1 MPYFIEVDNERDYTE
16 VKLKLIR
23 YMMSGENGV
32 FRHPDIALVVLQQED
47 NYAMYKQLFHEFRIP
62 SQMVTVRTGRRFNL
76 SIASNILR

>member
-1 MPYFIEVDNERDYTE
+1 MPYFIEVDNERDYAE

-23 YMMSGENGV
+23 YMMSGDNGV

-62 SQMVTVRTGRRFNL
+62 S
-76 SIASNILR
+76 